1 MLPHTKRYLL
11 LDNNVSLW
19 QQVVFTFSVSTWRS
33 QLQKDTFFPSLVW
46 KNLTVTLP
54 KTFVMNSGYIWI
66 TDCTAEWRFRSQ
78 ALMETPV
85 SLCLWERPLVTVG
98 IHHLRNVWSAILS
111 LGFSRPFFAFQSKA
125 SLDISN
131 DLFYV
136 GQALRAA
143 METCLFIS
151 QSDGSCFT

>member
-19 QQVVFTFSVSTWRS
+19 LCSSLFCVNMTKPAPKRQVFSQFSVKELELNPI
-33 QLQKDTFFPSLVW
+33 Q
-46 KNLTVTLP
+46 NLC
-54 KTFVMNSGYIWI
+54 NESGYIWV

-85 SLCLWERPLVTVG
+85 SLCLWERPLITVG

-111 LGFSRPFFAFQSKA
+111 LGFSRPFFVFQSNA

-131 DLFYV
+131 DFFYV